1 MRLCLRRR
9 EFIAGLG
16 GAAAWPLAAGAQQQ
30 TMPVVGFLHQ
40 GTPEDNPFTA
50 AALRKGLGEMGYVEG
65 RNVAIEYRWA
75 RNEVDRL
82 AEFAADLV
90 RRRVAVIAA
99 INTPA
104 ALAAKAATASI
115 PIVFSLGA
123 DPVQFGFVASLN
135 RPGGNLTGFTG
146 MSLEL
151 AAKRLGFLHELLPR
165 TTRFAALIDM
175 NNLYTDSEI
184 TDVRAAASAIGR
196 QIEILTVSTSR
207 DIETAF
213 ASLAQKQVSGLAVSA
228 SAFFTSR
235 RVQFATLRH
244 AMR

>member
-1 MRLCLRRR
+1 
-9 EFIAGLG
+9 
-16 GAAAWPLAAGAQQQ
+16 
-30 TMPVVGFLHQ
+30 
-40 GTPEDNPFTA
+40 
-50 AALRKGLGEMGYVEG
+50 MGYVEG

-75 RNEVDRL
+75 HNEVDRL
-82 AEFAADLV
+82 AELAADLV
-90 RRRVAVIAA
+90 RRRVAVIV
-99 INTPA
+99 TPA
-104 ALAAKAATASI
+104 GTPATLAAKAATTSI
-115 PIVFSLGA
+115 PIVFCIGG

-135 RPGGNLTGFTG
+135 RPGGNLTGFTS
-146 MSLEL
+146 MSKEL

-184 TDVRAAASAIGR
+184 TDLRAAASAIGR
-196 QIEILTVSTSR
+196 QIEILTVSTSH

-228 SAFFTSR
+228 SAFSQAVESFSR
-235 RVQFATLRH
+235 RWRH